1 MVPINSAGEGEATS
15 IIGFSKEQGIKCS
28 TLMGP
33 NNYFF
38 IFFSVPS
45 VPPHNVTVTRIAAT
59 AMEVSWVPLS
69 LIEARGFL
77 SSYTVAYR
85 GKVDSA
91 MATFIHK
98 SVFSNLTCVVIT
110 GLNAGLAYEVKVWAN
125 TNAGAGVVSE
135 LALAEPV
142 IEGICA

>member
-1 MVPINSAGEGEATS
+1 
-15 IIGFSKEQGIKCS
+15 
-28 TLMGP
+28 
-33 NNYFF
+33 
-38 IFFSVPS
+38 
-45 VPPHNVTVTRIAAT
+45 
-59 AMEVSWVPLS
+59 MEVSWVPLS

-85 GKVDSA
+85 GKIDSP

-98 SVFSNLTCVVIT
+98 SVFSNLTRVVIT

-135 LALAEPV
+135 LALAERV